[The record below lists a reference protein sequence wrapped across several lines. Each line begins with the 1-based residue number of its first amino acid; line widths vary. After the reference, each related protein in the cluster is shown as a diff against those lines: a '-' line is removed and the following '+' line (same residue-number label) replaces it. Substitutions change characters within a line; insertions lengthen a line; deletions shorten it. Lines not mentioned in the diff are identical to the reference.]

1 VPWAGVALCWHTT
14 RTATLK
20 FYKSMPIH
28 TSAIVR
34 ANVAINKG
42 FSAQI

>member
-1 VPWAGVALCWHTT
+1 MNFVDTK

-20 FYKSMPIH
+20 FYKSVPIH

-34 ANVAINKG
+34 AGASINKG
-42 FSAQI
+42 FSAQTWAQH